1 MVEDPAQ
8 PDAVEGDDSIG
19 AVDPSKLP
27 ITDAANFKAFY
38 ANKTAIQSSIF
49 DVSINFA
56 EIIDGQ
62 KVERKCRVVMSPQL
76 AKALTLAL
84 INQVKGWERN
94 FGPLPG
100 ADQVPFH
107 DTPAPST
114 EVSSNA
120 RQQPPSQS
128 PTAPS

>member
-27 ITDAANFKAFY
+27 
-38 ANKTAIQSSIF
+38 
-49 DVSINFA
+49 
-56 EIIDGQ
+56 IIDGQ